1 MEFPVAMPA
10 IMARRKGAN
19 GILMALT
26 YEIRRE
32 KCVEM
37 IYYST

>member
-1 MEFPVAMPA
+1 
-10 IMARRKGAN
+10 
-19 GILMALT
+19 MALT

-37 IYYST
+37 IYYSTWN